1 MIWYCSRNFAIISN
15 MRLNVRVIP
24 RSSKNEIIELS
35 DGSIKAKLTAPPVEG
50 EANKKLI
57 ELIAKKFNTAKS
69 RVQIVRGARGKN
81 KIIDL
86 L

>member
-1 MIWYCSRNFAIISN
+1 